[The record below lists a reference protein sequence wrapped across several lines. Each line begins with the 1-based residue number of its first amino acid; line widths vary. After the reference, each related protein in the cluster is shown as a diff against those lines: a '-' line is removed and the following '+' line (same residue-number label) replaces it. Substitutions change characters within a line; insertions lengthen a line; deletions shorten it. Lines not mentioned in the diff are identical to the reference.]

1 MEIYQRNEVTGN
13 RVNLITND
21 RRHLTDKGV
30 IPNKS
35 EEPAE
40 PFAEA
45 LFKAVNQVNSLQQNA
60 DELEEKLLLYP
71 EQVDAHEVMIA
82 SEKARLAV
90 SLFKSVTE
98 KAMRAY
104 NEIMT
109 IR

>member
-13 RVNLITND
+13 RVNLVTND
-21 RRHLTDKGV
+21 RRHLTDRGV
-30 IPNKS
+30 IPNRA
-35 EEPAE
+35 EEPSE

-45 LFKAVNQVNSLQQNA
+45 LFRAVNQVNSLQHNA
-60 DELEEKLLLYP
+60 DELEEAMLIYP

-98 KAMRAY
+98 KAVRAY
-104 NEIMT
+104 NDILN